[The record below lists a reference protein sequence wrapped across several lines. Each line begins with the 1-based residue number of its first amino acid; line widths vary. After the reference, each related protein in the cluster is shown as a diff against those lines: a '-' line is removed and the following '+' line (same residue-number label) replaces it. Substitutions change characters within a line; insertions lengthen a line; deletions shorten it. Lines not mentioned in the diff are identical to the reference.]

1 MTDPS
6 VAAREQYLTAMRRI
20 ERLAQVL
27 ADAGHEPTDE
37 MRIAYKALR
46 GGVLDEAFELERPLI
61 LASYLNTLVQPEQG
75 VSA

>member
-1 MTDPS
+1 
-6 VAAREQYLTAMRRI
+6 
-20 ERLAQVL
+20 
-27 ADAGHEPTDE
+27 